1 MTTRLHPMLDYIYVY
16 LYTSILS
23 TFSVKDI
30 LSLFFTFSVQHNI
43 YADRKTIVIFYGFS
57 FSYEVKHTL
66 LTCCCNCRFWFLRC
80 YHAYVIILFLLKHT
94 WTRINWQKRLCFN
107 FSGSTKGCLGILHR
121 SRNNIFTSR
130 LRFISILYSEGEY
143 TDSQPK
149 CRNNNISIK
158 SKLVPNRYYLNSSI
172 QLRWIKHKLR

>member
-1 MTTRLHPMLDYIYVY
+1 MTRNNERKDDYQITSYAWICLCVLVVY
-16 LYTSILS
+16 LPLSCLHLVSRICWAYFLHSRYSI
-23 TFSVKDI
+23 
-30 LSLFFTFSVQHNI
+30 I

-130 LRFISILYSEGEY
+130 LRFISILYSDGEY
-143 TDSQPK
+143 TDMSE
-149 CRNNNISIK
+149 
-158 SKLVPNRYYLNSSI
+158 
-172 QLRWIKHKLR
+172 